1 MNVINNNLYLLKM
14 VYASDKK
21 RIWFIIFL
29 SLIATLKNI
38 ISVLFIKFV
47 LDCITI
53 YQSDRKSTRLNSS
66 H

>member
-53 YQSDRKSTRLNSS
+53 YQ
-66 H
+66 